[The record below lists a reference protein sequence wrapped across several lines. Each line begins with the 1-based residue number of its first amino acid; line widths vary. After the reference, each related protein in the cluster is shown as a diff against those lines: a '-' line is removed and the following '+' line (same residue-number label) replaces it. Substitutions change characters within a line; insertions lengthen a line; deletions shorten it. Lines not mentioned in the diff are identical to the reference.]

1 MATKYTRPHSEVYQL
16 LDITQQTVGDHLA
29 ACIVG
34 AQYDLYRFGKED
46 ITGETYNAKE
56 EAQTIYYDTTHDIS
70 KEYVVDLDSV
80 TLYAEGLEAFYL
92 DGTDKSEHSGITD
105 DMFVSDPEDRLV
117 IRLNSTLAEK
127 YYLAASTEYK
137 EATMPDKK
145 SLLPALWGQSVLLGS
160 TVRCSND
167 DEGVYDPAK
176 CSKRIVV
183 DLVGETIPQSAKV
196 TRCNTVDT
204 TGAVTN
210 LAAADFTV
218 NAEGYTGTGDTSY
231 ILTCET
237 VPNEDA
243 GNINGSKWRF
253 DEVAGLDYSPLEFVF
268 ATGEPK
274 AIGQLGLKI
283 GPATS
288 AATKIVKVGDTIEV
302 MVNAAKESTEV
313 FDGIRLDAAPINLE
327 KLGAD
332 NKIKHTSIGVQA
344 DGVIDKASSS
354 EVDGAVYEAF
364 PDRVVV
370 NAESYLVLV
379 DRTPAPDKQMVP
391 FHNGIGKLYPQFR
404 EQVIDPYDDADTI
417 TIETVADIQKHLGTI
432 DPWNDLAY
440 GCWRALEGAGTY
452 NENEGRPVFALRTA
466 GTDAEAFLAAVK
478 KTDSNNELYSFVPL
492 TDDVDALNNVVEF
505 NNAMSEPDV
514 KMWRRTIMGIDNPG
528 QFTIATV
535 DKYNKPLRANVFN
548 FKGKNVLL
556 QLTEE
561 MVFDFKG
568 ITYHN
573 TKIELRAGDIV
584 QALGK
589 QYTIHRVLSSN
600 ELLVSTEF
608 TTVTAGSGVVISLIR
623 AASADNAAE
632 YVGMLAKSF
641 NTRRASIVYCDA
653 GTLTEDMETTIIPNK
668 YIACEIA
675 GISSAVPPHQSITKT
690 EIETINKATKMYTK
704 YTTQQLD
711 ELASQGVL
719 LVVQDHKNTPVYIRH
734 QLTTEMDKGNLYYE
748 DSCTR
753 NIDSISYNA
762 ADIIDKYIGKANVT
776 PTALRLLKNE
786 LFSLYDGYLNN
797 AASDL
802 LGPQLIEFTDLTVYQ
817 DPTMLDR
824 VICKVK
830 LYLPLPLNY
839 VRLYEMAYIAKVE
852 I

>member
-46 ITGETYNAKE
+46 ITGETYNANE
-56 EAQTIYYDTTHDIS
+56 DDQTIYYDTTHDIS

-92 DGTDKSEHSGITD
+92 DGTDKSEHSGITKG
-105 DMFVSDPEDRLV
+105 MFVSDPEDRLV
-117 IRLNSTLAEK
+117 IRLNKTLAK
-127 YYLAASTEYK
+127 DYYLAASTEY
-137 EATMPDKK
+137 EQSNQK
-145 SLLPALWGQSVLLGS
+145 SLLPALWGQSVMLGS
-160 TVRCSND
+160 TVRCSNVDTVD
-167 DEGVYDPAK
+167 DYDPAK
-176 CSKRIVV
+176 CSKRIVQ
-183 DLVGETIPQSAKV
+183 DLVGEIIPQTAEVS
-196 TRCNTVDT
+196 RCDTVDT
-204 TGAVTN
+204 TEAVTK
-210 LAAADFTV
+210 LAATDFTTD
-218 NAEGYTGTGDTSY
+218 ATGYIGVSDTSY
-231 ILTCET
+231 ILTCES
-237 VPNEDA
+237 VPNENAD
-243 GNINGSKWRF
+243 NINGSEWRV
-253 DEVAGLDYSPLEFVF
+253 DETAGTDYSPFVFTF
-268 ATGEPK
+268 ATGAP
-274 AIGQLGLKI
+274 APIGQLGLKI
-283 GPATS
+283 GPAAS

-302 MVNAAKESTEV
+302 LVTAVKESTEV
-313 FDGIRLDAAPINLE
+313 FDGIRLDAAPVSLDKLKDGDTINY
-327 KLGAD
+327 
-332 NKIKHTSIGVQA
+332 TSIGVQA

-370 NAESYLVLV
+370 KAGSYLVLI
-379 DRTPAPDKQMVP
+379 DRKPSPFKQMVP

-404 EQVIDPYDDADTI
+404 EQVIDPYEDADTI
-417 TIETVADIQKHLGTI
+417 TIETVADIQKNFGTI

-452 NENEGRPVFALRTA
+452 NDNEGRPIFAIRTN
-466 GTDAEAFLAAVK
+466 GTDADAYLAAVK

-514 KMWRRTIMGIDNPG
+514 KMWRRTIMGLDNPG
-528 QFTIATV
+528 KFTIATV

-573 TKIELRAGDIV
+573 SVIQLRAGDIV

-589 QYTIHRVLSSN
+589 EYTIHRVLSST

-608 TTVTAGSGVVISLIR
+608 ATVTAGSGVVISLVR
-623 AASADNAAE
+623 AASAENAAE
-632 YVGMLAKSF
+632 YVGMIAKSF
-641 NTRRASIVYCDA
+641 NTRRASVVYCDA
-653 GTLTEDMETTIIPNK
+653 GTLTEDMETTVISNK
-668 YIACEIA
+668 FIACEIA

-704 YTTQQLD
+704 YTTKQLD

-762 ADIIDKYIGKANVT
+762 ADIIDRYIGKANVT
-776 PTALRLLKNE
+776 PTALRLLKND
-786 LFSLYDGYLNN
+786 LYTLYDNYLNN
-797 AASDL
+797 SPSDM
-802 LGPQLIEFTDLTVYQ
+802 LGPQLLDFTDLTVYQ

>member
-46 ITGETYNAKE
+46 ITGETYNANE
-56 EAQTIYYDTTHDIS
+56 EDQTIYYDTTHDIS

-105 DMFVSDPEDRLV
+105 GMFVSDPEDRLV
-117 IRLNSTLAEK
+117 IRLNKKLAAK
-127 YYLAASTEYK
+127 YYLAASTEY
-137 EATMPDKK
+137 EQSNQK
-145 SLLPALWGQSVLLGS
+145 SLLPALWGQSVMLGS
-160 TVRCSND
+160 TVRCSNS
-167 DEGVYDPAK
+167 DEEYDPAK
-176 CSKRIVV
+176 CSKRIVQ
-183 DLVGETIPQSAKV
+183 DLVGEVILQTSEV
-196 TRCNTVDT
+196 SRCDTVDT
-204 TGAVTN
+204 TESATK
-210 LAAADFTV
+210 LAATDFVTD
-218 NAEGYTGTGDTSY
+218 ATGYIGTGDTSY
-231 ILTCET
+231 ILTCES
-237 VPNEDA
+237 VPNENA
-243 GNINGSKWRF
+243 GNINGSEWRF
-253 DEVAGLDYSPLEFVF
+253 DETAGMDYSPLTFTF
-268 ATGEPK
+268 ATGDP
-274 AIGQLGLKI
+274 APIGQLGLKI

-288 AATKIVKVGDTIEV
+288 AATKIVKVGDSIEV
-302 MVNAAKESTEV
+302 MVTAVKESTEV
-313 FDGIRLDAAPINLE
+313 FDGIRLDAAPINLIS
-327 KLGAD
+327 LGAD
-332 NKIKHTSIGVQA
+332 NVIKHTSIGVQA

-364 PDRVVV
+364 QDRVVV
-370 NAESYLVLV
+370 HAGSYLVLI
-379 DRTPAPDKQMVP
+379 DRKPSPFKQMVP

-404 EQVIDPYDDADTI
+404 EQVIDPYEDADTI
-417 TIETVADIQKHLGTI
+417 TIETIADIQKNFGTI

-452 NENEGRPVFALRTA
+452 NDNIGRPIFAIRTD
-466 GTDAEAFLAAVK
+466 GTDAEAYLKAIK

-505 NNAMSEPDV
+505 NNAMSAPDV

-528 QFTIATV
+528 KFTIATV

-548 FKGKNVLL
+548 YKGKNVLL

-573 TKIELRAGDIV
+573 SVIQLRAGDIV

-589 QYTIHRVLSSN
+589 EYTIHRVLSSN

-608 TTVTAGSGVVISLIR
+608 ATVTAGSGVVISLSR

-641 NTRRASIVYCDA
+641 NTRRALVVYCDA
-653 GTLTEDMETTIIPNK
+653 GTLTEDMETTVISNK
-668 YIACEIA
+668 FIACEIA

-719 LVVQDHKNTPVYIRH
+719 LIVQDHKNTPVYIRH

-762 ADIIDKYIGKANVT
+762 ADIIDSYIGKANVT
-776 PTALRLLKNE
+776 PTALRLLKND
-786 LFSLYDGYLNN
+786 LFTLYDGYLNN
-797 AASDL
+797 SPSDL
-802 LGPQLIEFTDLTVYQ
+802 LGPQLLEFTDLQVYQ
-817 DPTMLDR
+817 DPVMLDR

-839 VRLYEMAYIAKVE
+839 IRLYEMAYVAHVTI
-852 I
+852 